1 MAGNRQHFPFDSAIE
16 PSDGNGCSVL
26 ARRLQEVPAIPHTI
40 HEERFLDVLHFL
52 TGREVAQEISIPRK
66 ARRLD
71 AVCRFDADGAP
82 GLFGPLQAACAD
94 RTVLFEHESSPLTVE
109 KVASAW
115 VGLAW
120 LSWHR
125 VRTHRGRRP
134 AFHALLLG
142 TPRPPLAMVVA
153 DGVREDLTD
162 AIPWLAPSLWPGVWA
177 TADTGDGRYGK
188 GGLLVVDTTRVPPGD
203 GFGFW
208 HWLGR
213 VRDPA
218 EAAVRL
224 DALLGDSKLPTMQ
237 AHALQ
242 EAIMNGQI
250 QVSEIERETVAQRV
264 RSEGLEEGLR
274 RGLEQGLEQGL
285 QQGLEQGLEQGLQ
298 QGLEQGLEQ
307 GRGEGARA
315 ALLALAARLAPEAL
329 PSLRVIHD
337 LDALQQAVDAA
348 LAQRLGG

>member
-1 MAGNRQHFPFDSAIE
+1 M
-16 PSDGNGCSVL
+16 
-26 ARRLQEVPAIPHTI
+26 PHSI

-52 TGREVAQEISIPRK
+52 TGREIAQEISIPRK

-71 AVCRFDADGAP
+71 AVCRFEADGAP

-125 VRTHRGRRP
+125 VRIHRGRRP
-134 AFHALLLG
+134 AFHALLAG

-153 DGVREDLTD
+153 DGIREDLRG
-162 AIPWLAPSLWPGVWA
+162 AIPLLAPSLWPGVWA
-177 TADTGDGRYGK
+177 TPDPGEGDWAQ

-213 VRDPA
+213 VRDAA
-218 EAAVRL
+218 EAAARL
-224 DALLGDSKLPTMQ
+224 DALLADRKLPTVQ
-237 AHALQ
+237 AHSLQ

-250 QVSEIERETVAQRV
+250 QVSDIERETVAQRV
-264 RSEGLEEGLR
+264 RREGREEGR
-274 RGLEQGLEQGL
+274 E
-285 QQGLEQGLEQGLQ
+285 
-298 QGLEQGLEQ
+298 
-307 GRGEGARA
+307 EGARA
-315 ALLALAARLAPEAL
+315 ALLALAARFTPDAL
-329 PSLRVIHD
+329 PSLRAIRD
-337 LDALQQAVDAA
+337 LTALQQAVDAA